1 MDASVEHPPQVRVD
15 LLRQLAELAMSD
27 EVFRASALDDLDGTL
42 ERYGYRLNAEELV
55 LVHRFRASLA
65 DAGVDL
71 DIVRRY
77 SEQQIKRLLG

>member
-1 MDASVEHPPQVRVD
+1 MDSSAELPPQVRVD

-27 EVFRASALDDLDGTL
+27 EVFRASALEDLDGTL
-42 ERYGYRLNAEELV
+42 ARYGYQLNADELA
-55 LVHRFRASLA
+55 LVHHFRATLA

-77 SEQQIKRLLG
+77 SEQQLKRLLG